1 MKKRAGSF
9 AAHVLFIAEGEPTRG
24 KAKSNLGKVRNR
36 KVTWADM
43 LKRLSTPV
51 VTREKFH
58 QFLTLPKEDQD
69 ALKNVG
75 GFFIGAHCANGRRA
89 SNAITERNSITL
101 DIDNAKPGIVEMLEL
116 GFTGISHYEFAVH
129 STRKH
134 TRAKPRLRAIFPLAK
149 PIPADMYP
157 AAARVLAA
165 MLDDTMDS
173 VDDVSFRVAQMMFY
187 PSHSADSPF
196 VFLHNTGILLDAEA
210 MLKAWGDWRDFQA
223 LPYSEKQGRKRQ
235 AAKKAEDPTE
245 KTGIIGA
252 FCRAY
257 DVPAAIDHFLSDVYV
272 PGDQASGKPRFTYLG
287 GSTSNGFVVEDN
299 GLFGY
304 SYHTTDPASDRLC
317 NAFDLVRI
325 HKFGAFDPENASDDT
340 PPGKLP
346 SFKKMVEL
354 VSMDES
360 VLAEFNPHLEELAES
375 FTDEDVA
382 EHVNGHTNGHEPWMD
397 DSEIAAMLGA
407 EPAIRVDKP
416 KKKKKLSPLETMNG
430 KHAIVRMG
438 GKTLAMTFGQDGKV
452 DFGKVADLHLYYANQ
467 PMPKPAG
474 GIEPVSAWWL
484 KHPERRTY
492 GGGVV
497 FAPGKPTRPNTYN
510 LWTGFAVAP
519 DPTASCRL
527 FREHILKVVCSG
539 DQEQY
544 RYVMG
549 WFAHM
554 IQHPDEKPG
563 VAMVLRGKKGA
574 GKDTVAEYVGALF
587 PKHYVMVNRMEQLT
601 GKFNAHQAQALL
613 LHVEEGFWAGDRAA
627 AGSLQSVITASTSL
641 IEPKGVDPFMV
652 DSFLRVFI
660 SSNEKWV
667 VPTSPDERRYAVFNV
682 SESHLQD
689 KPYFAALR
697 REMAGGGL
705 GGLLHFL
712 QSFDLSDFDVRA
724 VPNTTGLADQKAA
737 GLKGTRAF
745 WYELLESGELTADD
759 GQTRDWASGPLRV
772 GIERLHQ
779 LYKDW
784 MGERRS
790 FGHGQIESK
799 IAFGRELQ
807 QLCPSKR
814 TGQMGTYP
822 NRHEVHKL
830 PDLASCRADF
840 DRAMGSGLSWEPIDD
855 DLIG

>member
-1 MKKRAGSF
+1 MKKLRY
-9 AAHVLFIAEGEPTRG
+9 AAHLLHIAEGRE
-24 KAKSNLGKVRNR
+24 SLGKVRNKR
-36 KVTWADM
+36 IPWSDMIGRLAKPTVTPELYAA
-43 LKRLSTPV
+43 
-51 VTREKFH
+51 
-58 QFLTLPKEDQD
+58 FLALPKEKQD
-69 ALKNVG
+69 ELKNIAG
-75 GFFIGAHCANGRRA
+75 YWIGAHCAKNRRKKNG
-89 SNAITERNSITL
+89 ITERNVITL
-101 DIDNAKPGIVEMLEL
+101 DVDDAPAGIEDQIEL
-116 GFTGISHYEFAVH
+116 GLTGISHLEFACH

-134 TRAKPRLRAIFPLAK
+134 TRKKPRLRLVFPLKHA
-149 PIPADMYP
+149 IPADRYN
-157 AAARVLAA
+157 AAARILAS
-165 MLDDTMDS
+165 MLDPTMDMI
-173 VDDVSFRVAQMMFY
+173 DDVSFRVTQMMFW
-187 PSHSADSPF
+187 PTHSADSPF
-196 VFLHNTGILLDAEA
+196 FFHHNTGILLDAGA
-210 MLKAWGDWRDFQA
+210 MLDAWGDWHDHML
-223 LPYSEKQGRKRQ
+223 LPYSERQGQKRPT
-235 AAKKAEDPTE
+235 AAKAEDPTE
-245 KTGIIGA
+245 KSGIVGA

-257 DVPAAIDHFLSDVYV
+257 DIPTAIETFLSDIYAA
-272 PGDQASGKPRFTYLG
+272 GDAGSGKPRFTYLA
-287 GSTSNGFVVEDN
+287 GSTSNGAVVEDD
-299 GLFGY
+299 GRFLY
-304 SYHTTDPASDRLC
+304 SHHTSDPVSDRLC
-317 NAFDLVRI
+317 NSWDLVRI
-325 HKFGAFDPENASDDT
+325 HLYGELDPEKPDEDT
-340 PPGKLP
+340 KPGKLP
-346 SFKKMVEL
+346 SWSKMRALAVA
-354 VSMDES
+354 DEA
-360 VLAEFNPHLEELAES
+360 VLAEYSPHYEDQ
-375 FTDEDVA
+375 FTDDDVA
-382 EHVNGHTNGHEPWMD
+382 EPVNGHANGHTNGHEDP
-397 DSEIAAMLGA
+397 EIAAILGL
-407 EPAIRVDKP
+407 EPAIRVKP
-416 KKKKKLSPLETMNG
+416 AKKKKLGPIERMNG

-438 GKTLAMTFGQDGKV
+438 GKTLAMTFSPDGKV

-474 GIEPVSAWWL
+474 GVEPISAWWL

-497 FAPGKPTRPNTYN
+497 FAPGRPVKPDTYN
-510 LWTGFAVAP
+510 LWTGFAVEP

-527 FREHILKVVCSG
+527 FLDHILTVVCSG

-554 IQHPDEKPG
+554 IQRPDEKPG
-563 VAMVLRGKKGA
+563 VALVLKGQKGA

-601 GKFNAHQAQALL
+601 GKFNAHQSQALL

-627 AGSLQSVITASTSL
+627 AGSLQSVITAPTSL
-641 IEPKGVDPFMV
+641 IEPKGIDPFMV

-682 SESHLQD
+682 SDCHLQD
-689 KPYFAALR
+689 KPYFRALR
-697 REMAGGGL
+697 AEMEGGGL
-705 GGLLHFL
+705 GALLHHL
-712 QSFDLSDFDVRA
+712 KTFDLSDFDVRA

-737 GLKGTRAF
+737 GLKGARAF
-745 WYELLESGELTADD
+745 WYELLDSGDLTDDD

-799 IAFGRELQ
+799 VAFGRELQ

-830 PDLASCRADF
+830 PALATCRADF
-840 DRAMGSGLSWEPIDD
+840 DKAMGSALSWEPIDD
-855 DLIG
+855 DIIG